1 MRLLPTKAQR
11 VRFDKFFQKKMLLP
25 PRFGNLENF
34 YYKCFSFL
42 ELFRAQGI
50 DKLLGSYG
58 EVYPNLVRVFYS
70 NLVIEKGV
78 INSNVKGISI
88 TLTIIFFGESLGI
101 PHEGVGIRI
110 NVNANLP
117 GYNKRDIL
125 ELLGSLNI
133 NFFRKGRKLLVL
145 IRKETLVPKF
155 ANFSTVSDCE
165 MQILYA
171 IKNNIHVNWA
181 YVILNH
187 LTMRTEFACGFR
199 YAHLYTYVLNQN
211 NLNLV
216 GERVLEMVPP
226 DNKITQK
233 KVYNTKTRAKFDP
246 ITRTITY
253 INPPQE
259 QAPQE

>member
-25 PRFGNLENF
+25 PRFGNLDNF

-58 EVYPNLVRVFYS
+58 EVYPDLVRVFYS

-78 INSNVKGISI
+78 INSNVKGIPI
-88 TLTIIFFGESLGI
+88 TLTKRKKIVGANPERNSRLAGIFTI
-101 PHEGVGIRI
+101 D
-110 NVNANLP
+110 
-117 GYNKRDIL
+117 DIL
-125 ELLGSLNI
+125 IHYFLTYFI
-133 NFFRKGRKLLVL
+133 
-145 IRKETLVPKF
+145 VPKF
-155 ANFSTVSDCE
+155 ANFSTVNDCE

-171 IKNNIHVNWA
+171 MKNNIHVNWA

-187 LTMRTEFACGFR
+187 LAMRNEFACGFR
-199 YAHLYTYVLNQN
+199 YAHLYTYVLKQN

-226 DNKITQK
+226 DNEITQK
-233 KVYNTKTRAKFDP
+233 KVCNTKTRAKFDP